1 MMPGQIVTT
10 ETAPAEA
17 TPTEIEQ
24 RLAIQKT
31 IRQLIGALIL
41 MVLFTIALVPL
52 YDVFCDITGLNG
64 RASGL
69 LQPLSSD
76 TQTHGVHTQGLP
88 GEISARDIQFITQ
101 VGSGLAVAFYPLD
114 SSQRVLP
121 GGKHQVYFR
130 FKNLTN
136 QPQQVKAVPSVSPAQ
151 ASRHVLK
158 IECFCFQALTLKPA
172 EQIDI
177 PVVYFLSAEFPD
189 DISSMTLAYT
199 LFPVMDDITD
209 ASLVGG

>member
-1 MMPGQIVTT
+1 MPSSTT
-10 ETAPAEA
+10 
-17 TPTEIEQ
+17 Q
-24 RLAIQKT
+24 QLAIQKT
-31 IRQLIGALIL
+31 IRQLIGALVL
-41 MVLFTIALVPL
+41 MVLFTIAMVPL

-69 LQPLSSD
+69 LQPLSAN
-76 TQTHGVHTQGLP
+76 TQIQEQGLENSDP
-88 GEISARDIQFITQ
+88 ARDIQFITQ
-101 VGSGLAVAFYPLD
+101 VGSGLAVSFYPLEN
-114 SSQRVLP
+114 SQQAQP
-121 GGKHQVYFR
+121 GGKHQVHFR

-136 QPQQVKAVPSVSPAQ
+136 QALQVKAVPSVSPPQ

-189 DISSMTLAYT
+189 DIPSMTLAYT
-199 LFPVMDDITD
+199 LFPVVDNATD
-209 ASLVGG
+209 AKLVGG